1 MAIVVAV
8 SYYLFHAPD
17 WVTFRLL
24 PIVIT
29 LGFAFS
35 VLNDVRKMRSAT

>member
-8 SYYLFHAPD
+8 CYYLLPVSD
-17 WVTFRLL
+17 WVTFRLV

-29 LGFAFS
+29 VGFLFS
-35 VLNDVRKMRSAT
+35 VANDIRKMRAAS

>member
-1 MAIVVAV
+1 MVAV
-8 SYYLFHAPD
+8 SYYLLQLSD

-29 LGFAFS
+29 VGFGLT
-35 VLNDVRKMRSAT
+35 VVNDVREMCATS

>member
-17 WVTFRLL
+17 WVTFRLI

-29 LGFAFS
+29 LGCVAS
-35 VLNDVRKMRSAT
+35 VANDVRKMRSAT

>member
-17 WVTFRLL
+17 WVSYRLI

-29 LGFAFS
+29 VGFGLT
-35 VLNDVRKMRSAT
+35 VVNDVRKMRAAS